1 MWDKLKYIFS
11 PEIDEEGITSNSAVA
26 AILVRAAKTDNEYT
40 ESEKKLID
48 HLLAN
53 QLNLSLENAKLL
65 RLKGQELEMEINDNV
80 QLTRIIKQDIPFDER
95 HKLIEQLWSIVLDD
109 NNRTPEENKLMR
121 VLTHLLGIS
130 DVNSAKARSKVL
142 NKKNQL

>member
-1 MWDKLKYIFS
+1 MWNKLKDIFS
-11 PEIDEEGITSNSAVA
+11 PETCEEDITSNSAIA

-53 QLNLSLENAKLL
+53 NLNISQENARLL
-65 RLKGQELEMEINDNV
+65 RLQGQELEMEINDNV
-80 QLTRIIKQDIPFDER
+80 QLTRIIKQDIPYEER
-95 HKLIEQLWSIVLDD
+95 HQLIEQLWSIVLDD

-142 NKKNQL
+142 NKKNLS

>member
-1 MWDKLKYIFS
+1 MWNKIKDIFS
-11 PEIDEEGITSNSAVA
+11 PETYEEGITSNSAIA

-53 QLNLSLENAKLL
+53 KLNISLEDAKLL
-65 RLKGQELEMEINDNV
+65 RLQGQELEMEINDNV
-80 QLTRIIKQDIPFDER
+80 QLTRIIKQDIPYEER
-95 HKLIEQLWSIVLDD
+95 HQLVEQLWSIVLDD

-130 DVNSAKARSKVL
+130 DVNSAKARSKFL
-142 NKKNQL
+142 NKKNLS